1 MTIGPLALLIDD
13 QCQQTK
19 TKYGKS
25 SHVKISAAHYV
36 SHNMLPYLKIHDQ
49 QGRPTGPTIGRLS
62 EEVVGALQ
70 QPPNITTGSRVHA
83 DDVRDSVAFQ
93 KNANTDE
100 FKKSSGATPFYRN
113 IRMGLLSG
121 GSQWKELQ
129 SQVQLHSQLAKNEKL
144 LEREKLRGR
153 AMRA

>member
-1 MTIGPLALLIDD
+1 VPTNKN
-13 QCQQTK
+13 QV
-19 TKYGKS
+19 GKS

-36 SHNMLPYLKIHDQ
+36 SHNMLP
-49 QGRPTGPTIGRLS
+49 PAIGRLS

-70 QPPNITTGSRVHA
+70 QPPSITTGSRVHA